1 MYPGLPTPVAF
12 PQQRTTEH
20 PAAVALHHHLILTDA
35 PTFNTIQTKGRRL
48 RDGYF
53 GALTTGSALEVAV
66 GRGWQGVRHRELRSA
81 DQAEGGGRQRRVPD
95 FDP

>member
-12 PQQRTTEH
+12 PQQRTTEYL
-20 PAAVALHHHLILTDA
+20 AAALHHHLILTDA
-35 PTFNTIQTKGRRL
+35 PTFKTIQTKGRRL

-53 GALTTGSALEVAV
+53 GVLTTGPALEAAV

-81 DQAEGGGRQRRVPD
+81 DQAEGEDRQPRVPD
-95 FDP
+95 LDP